1 MTMTMVIILLVIL
14 LYTTGY
20 KYDQENNLEIP
31 AAFDDLVTALDLPLP
46 KNFTSVFEDLPASKI
61 FSERSLRMLESD
73 CYA

>member
-1 MTMTMVIILLVIL
+1 MMMMVIIFLVIL

-20 KYDQENNLEIP
+20 KHDQVNNLEIP
-31 AAFDDLVTALDLPLP
+31 AAFEDLVTALDLPFP
-46 KNFTSVFEDLPASKI
+46 KNFTSVFEDLPSAKI